1 MKKIIFAICAALVAL
16 SCSQPKAPEQQPLEN
31 SVVYEMNVRQYT
43 PEGTFAAAQQELPR
57 LAEMGVDI
65 VWLMPIYPI
74 GVEGRKGTLGS
85 YYAVRNYCDINPEFG
100 TLEDFDSFVDEAHR
114 LGMRVI
120 IDWVANH
127 TSPDA
132 VWVTGKPAEWYER
145 DAEGNTTFTA
155 DWSDTANLNYE
166 NPEVWKGMQAALR
179 FWMERGIDGF
189 RCDMACEVP
198 LEFWQETIAGL
209 RADFP
214 HMYWLAEGEEPRLH
228 SLSDFNASYSWELHH
243 MMNSIARGEQG
254 IEDLLSYIEKDAQRH
269 PEDVSRLMFTSNH
282 DENSWAGTEFER
294 MGDAAKVMAVLTF
307 TLPNG
312 QPLIYTGQ
320 EMGWNKR
327 FEFFEKDHIP
337 AWEKNEY
344 FDFYKELIDIRH
356 ANPALAA
363 GGKGGKFEVVS
374 AEDGVLVFTRTL
386 PENKVTVKVEL
397 KAPWGWE
404 ITSEYGPV
412 ERVEPLSWWT
422 GMKMPLQLMVQGE
435 NISAYD
441 VAIEGGK
448 GVEVEKVNKADSPNY
463 LFVDVKIAANA
474 APGTY
479 YIVFSKD
486 GESFK
491 YPYEIAARREGS
503 AERTSFTTADMIYLI
518 MPDRFAN
525 GDPSNDSVEGMPD
538 KADRSKPFG
547 RHGGDIQGI
556 IDHLDY
562 ISELGATA
570 IWCTPLIE
578 DNLEKT
584 TYHGYA
590 CTDYYHIDAR
600 FGDNDLFREYVKKA
614 HEKDLK
620 IIMDIVPNHSGSGHW
635 WMEDV
640 PFKDW
645 YHVFDTYT
653 GSNIVFSTNMDP
665 NASTQ
670 DLYIQESGWFDTTM
684 VDMNLDNPFMLR
696 YFQQWAIWWI
706 EWADL
711 DGFRVDTYPYNEKDP
726 MSEWCAAVMNEY
738 PNFNIVGECWTASI
752 PQLAYWQ
759 GGNANKDG
767 FDSNLKSIMDFPLH
781 DALRAGLNE
790 DNPGWGEGILRVYD
804 ILSHDFV
811 YHDLSNMMIFPGN
824 HDTARLGDALR
835 KNPNRVKIAMALMA
849 TMRGYPQIFAGDEL
863 MFVSNNLKDAGDHGG
878 LRVDFPGGWEGDE
891 MNLFT
896 AEGRAAATRNT
907 DGLSVPKGQPA
918 DLFDFTSH
926 LFQWRKTKEVIHN
939 GKTKHFMTR
948 DNTYA
953 FFRYDEN
960 DMVFVYVNNSLEP
973 KNIPWSYY
981 KEINEGLKGGV
992 NVMTGEAC
1000 EVSDVTVVAPQSV
1013 LIVEY
1018 KR

>member
-1 MKKIIFAICAALVAL
+1 MAMAVLALAA
-16 SCSQPKAPEQQPLEN
+16 CS
-31 SVVYEMNVRQYT
+31 
-43 PEGTFAAAQQELPR
+43 
-57 LAEMGVDI
+57 
-65 VWLMPIYPI
+65 
-74 GVEGRKGTLGS
+74 
-85 YYAVRNYCDINPEFG
+85 
-100 TLEDFDSFVDEAHR
+100 
-114 LGMRVI
+114 
-120 IDWVANH
+120 
-127 TSPDA
+127 
-132 VWVTGKPAEWYER
+132 GKPAFDPAAVA
-145 DAEGNTTFTA
+145 DA
-155 DWSDTANLNYE
+155 
-166 NPEVWKGMQAALR
+166 
-179 FWMERGIDGF
+179 
-189 RCDMACEVP
+189 
-198 LEFWQETIAGL
+198 
-209 RADFP
+209 
-214 HMYWLAEGEEPRLH
+214 
-228 SLSDFNASYSWELHH
+228 
-243 MMNSIARGEQG
+243 
-254 IEDLLSYIEKDAQRH
+254 
-269 PEDVSRLMFTSNH
+269 
-282 DENSWAGTEFER
+282 
-294 MGDAAKVMAVLTF
+294 
-307 TLPNG
+307 
-312 QPLIYTGQ
+312 
-320 EMGWNKR
+320 
-327 FEFFEKDHIP
+327 
-337 AWEKNEY
+337 
-344 FDFYKELIDIRH
+344 
-356 ANPALAA
+356 
-363 GGKGGKFEVVS
+363 
-374 AEDGVLVFTRTL
+374 
-386 PENKVTVKVEL
+386 
-397 KAPWGWE
+397 
-404 ITSEYGPV
+404 TSEQV
-412 ERVEPLSWWT
+412 TRVEPLSWWT
-422 GMKMPLQLMVQGE
+422 GMKMPLQLMIQGQD
-435 NISAYD
+435 ISLYD
-441 VAIEGGK
+441 VAVEGGK

-463 LFVDVKIAANA
+463 LFVDVKIAADA
-474 APGTY
+474 QPGTY

-486 GESFK
+486 GQSFK

-538 KADRSKPFG
+538 KADRSKPFS

-578 DNLEKT
+578 DNLPVT

-600 FGDNDLFREYVKKA
+600 FGSNDLFREYVSKA

-620 IIMDIVPNHSGSGHW
+620 IIMDIVPNHAGSGHW
-635 WMEDV
+635 WMADV

-665 NASTQ
+665 NASKK
-670 DLYIQESGWFDTTM
+670 DLYIQESGWFDVSM
-684 VDMNLDNPFMLR
+684 VDMNLDNPYLLK

-759 GGNANKDG
+759 GGNENKDG

-781 DALRAGLNE
+781 DAMRLGLNE

-835 KNPNRVKIAMALMA
+835 KNPNRVKIVMAMMA

-863 MFVSNNLKDAGDHGG
+863 MFVSNNLHDAGDHGG
-878 LRVDFPGGWEGDE
+878 LRVDFPGGWEGDD

-896 AEGRAAATRNT
+896 AEGRAKAAKNT
-907 DGLSVPKGQPA
+907 DGLAVPKGQAA

-926 LFQWRKTKEVIHN
+926 LFQWRKTKDVIHN
-939 GKTKHFMTR
+939 GKTMHFMTR

-953 FFRYDEN
+953 YFRYDED
-960 DMVFVYVNNSLEP
+960 DMVFVYINNSLEP

-992 NVMTGEAC
+992 NVMTGEPC
-1000 EVSDVTVVAPQSV
+1000 EVSDATVVAPQSV

-1018 KR
+1018 TK